1 MIRKLLLLLILTI
14 GGAAVSSVPVARD
27 MDKKAPF
34 VLSKEA
40 FGLSAEKVEAGSEDR
55 FEARRFPAP
64 GAAPLNA
71 GPVLA
76 GQLLPQGQ
84 HYAQPGASCG
94 RPLYLLHHSFL
105 FYDLG

>member
-1 MIRKLLLLLILTI
+1 MIRRLLFLLILTI
-14 GGAAVSSVPVARD
+14 GGAAVSSVPPPRN

-40 FGLSAEKVEAGSEDR
+40 FGLLAEKVEAGFEDR

-64 GAAPLNA
+64 GAAPLTA

-76 GQLLPQGQ
+76 GQFLPQGQ
-84 HYAQPGASCG
+84 HYAQPGASCS

-105 FYDLG
+105 FYELS